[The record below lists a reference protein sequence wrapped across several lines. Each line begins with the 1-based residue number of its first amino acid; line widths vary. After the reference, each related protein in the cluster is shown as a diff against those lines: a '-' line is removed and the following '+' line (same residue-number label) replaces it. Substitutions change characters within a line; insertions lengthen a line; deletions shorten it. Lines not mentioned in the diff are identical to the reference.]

1 MDISVIVVQRERFS
15 SVIESLSSLF
25 LTIDSSV
32 NVVVVEGASPENV
45 REELSSLQKSRPFK
59 LISKEYFITPNEAR
73 NIGLKNANSEYIVF
87 TDNDII
93 YEKDWLEYLYKNAEQ
108 YKSDFVAPL
117 ICIGPPAAKKIHH
130 AGGELVIAPNVNS
143 GRFIVSERHRLMNQ
157 PIDTV
162 KTNKL
167 SINTNIVEF
176 HCFLARKSSIESIG
190 GFNEILITREQIDL
204 GLRNQILGN
213 RVTFESKA
221 VVTYMAYRS
230 TLMEDLPYHIFRWSQ
245 PLAEKSL
252 HYFQKT
258 WQVDINVDR
267 VLNSWIRGHRYRA
280 ISTAYGIKEV
290 NRDTIN
296 MFMEIDKKYTRLAL
310 ETRPYDLIP
319 KTLPVLNS
327 ELTQNFFA
335 SRPQQELKI
344 YGQIACKRSIRV
356 AGLATMPS
364 RIGSLKRMLPTILN
378 QVDLLY
384 LFLDRFPSLP
394 DIQHEKIIVLR
405 SQDFGD
411 LRANGKLLGM
421 LFCSANCHYYA
432 IDDDILY
439 PPDYCNK
446 LSEQLKLNPNIAI
459 GVHGTQ
465 FKNSFHIN
473 NYNSDRHIIHR
484 TYNLDRLIEVDI
496 ASTDTICLSTSTS
509 RIDVRKWSKVNRVDL
524 CLNIELESLGIKRVL
539 ISRKA
544 GWIREIESC
553 QPDSIYRALLHD
565 CSEQTLMANAF
576 LQDRNGVTNNKSL
589 ELIRKSIHNI

>member
-1 MDISVIVVQRERFS
+1 MDISVVVVQRERFGS
-15 SVIESLSSLF
+15 IAESLRSLF
-25 LTIDSSV
+25 STIDNSV

-45 REELSSLQKSRPFK
+45 RKELSIMQKSRAFE
-59 LISKEYFITPNEAR
+59 LISRDYFITPNEAR
-73 NIGLKNANSEYIVF
+73 NIGLGSVNSEFIVF
-87 TDNDII
+87 TDNDIV
-93 YEKDWLEYLYKNAEQ
+93 YEKNWLEYLYENAQ
-108 YKSDFVAPL
+108 HHKSDFVAPL

-130 AGGELVIAPNVNS
+130 AGGDLVIVPNINT
-143 GRFIVSERHRLMNQ
+143 GRFIVSERHRLMDQ
-157 PIDTV
+157 DIDAI
-162 KTNKL
+162 KTKSP

-176 HCFLARKSSIESIG
+176 HCFLARKSSIELIG
-190 GFNEILITREQIDL
+190 GFNEILITREQIDF

-230 TLMEDLPYHIFRWSQ
+230 TLMQDLPYHIFRWSQ

-252 HYFQKT
+252 RYFQET

-280 ISTAYGIKEV
+280 ISMAYGIKEV
-290 NRDTIN
+290 NRDTIQK
-296 MFMEIDKKYTRLAL
+296 FIEIDNKYTHLAL
-310 ETRPYDLIP
+310 ETRPFDLVS
-319 KTLPVLNS
+319 KSLPVLNS
-327 ELTQNFFA
+327 ELTQRFFA

-344 YGQIACKRSIRV
+344 YGQIACTRSMRV

-364 RIGSLKRMLPTILN
+364 RIESLKHMLPTILN

-384 LFLDRFPSLP
+384 LFLDRFQSLP
-394 DIQHEKIIVLR
+394 DIQHEKIVVLR

-421 LFCSANCHYYA
+421 LFCSDNCHYYA
-432 IDDDILY
+432 VDDDILY

-446 LSEQLKLNPNIAI
+446 LSDPLNLNPNIAV

-465 FKNSFHIN
+465 FRNSFRID
-473 NYNSDRHIIHR
+473 NYNADRRVIHR
-484 TYNLDRLIEVDI
+484 THNLDRLIEVDI

-509 RIDVRKWSKVNRVDL
+509 RFDVRKWNKVNRVDL
-524 CLNIELESLGIKRVL
+524 CLNIELETLGIKRAL

-553 QPDSIYRALLHD
+553 QPDSIYRALLRD
-565 CSEQTLMANAF
+565 CSEQTLIANAF
-576 LQDRNGVTNNKSL
+576 LQDKNGLTQKQSL
-589 ELIRKSIHNI
+589 ALIRKNLFIE